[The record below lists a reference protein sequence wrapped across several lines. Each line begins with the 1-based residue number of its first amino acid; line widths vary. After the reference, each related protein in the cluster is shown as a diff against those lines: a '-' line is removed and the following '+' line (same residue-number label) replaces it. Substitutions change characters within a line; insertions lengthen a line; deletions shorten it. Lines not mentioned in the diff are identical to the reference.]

1 MKDGT
6 PSTRFSRALTIG
18 GICLLAGAFA
28 MDGGNCETMPG
39 NDGLTGQYV
48 GSMRCAQCHTRI
60 HQDWVGTLHWR
71 ALETLEAVGQD
82 TNADCI
88 GCHVTGYGEEG
99 GFVSRA
105 LTNDL
110 AGVGCEECHGPGRDH
125 VENVADESL
134 RPPKDLSPALCGRC
148 HTGSH
153 HPNYDEWSSSHHALV
168 TETPA
173 EEFEAGEAL
182 NNCGKCHSGE
192 FFLRSIVNGE
202 TLEDDALLG
211 QPREEQLAIACVV
224 CHYPHAQTGNA
235 AAPEEGRDYQLRFP
249 EVASPIPTNTIDA
262 TTNAARFNVCGQCHH
277 GRGRTWESTSRGPHG
292 SVQSNVYVGEM
303 AMPDSDEPVTPLVP
317 SRVSVHSF
325 APEQCAS
332 CHLYRQDFMSDQAPA
347 IAGHTFEVNNA
358 GCTVTSASTS
368 CHPTTAAAVA
378 AQATLQTEIQAK
390 LDDIRMLLGDPA
402 TWEYSSTGGPM
413 DQSMISDDV
422 KKARFLLKYVEA
434 DGSLGIHNPDYVR
447 DMLDEAEALLTP

>member
-1 MKDGT
+1 MNGGST
-6 PSTRFSRALTIG
+6 TTRFSRGFTIV

-39 NDGLTGQYV
+39 NDGLTGKYV
-48 GSMRCAQCHTRI
+48 GSARCSQCHTRI
-60 HQDWVGTLHWR
+60 HMDWLGTLHAG
-71 ALETLEAVGQD
+71 ALQSLEAIGQD
-82 TNADCI
+82 TNVDCI
-88 GCHVTGYGEEG
+88 GCHATGYGEDG

-134 RPPKDLSPALCGRC
+134 RPPKDLSAAICGEC

-153 HPNYDEWSSSHHALV
+153 HPNFDEWSDSGHSMV
-168 TETPA
+168 TEVPA
-173 EEFEAGEAL
+173 EDFEMGEQL

-192 FFLRSIVNGE
+192 FFVRSIVYGE
-202 TLEDDALLG
+202 TLADDALMG
-211 QPREEQLAIACVV
+211 QAREDQIPVACVV
-224 CHYPHAQTGNA
+224 CHYPHGQTGNA

-262 TTNAARFNVCGQCHH
+262 TTNAARFNICGQCHH

-303 AMPDSDEPVTPLVP
+303 AMPDSDGPVVPLVP

-347 IAGHTFEVNNA
+347 IAGHTFQVNNA
-358 GCTVTSASTS
+358 GCTVTSAATS
-368 CHPTTAAAVA
+368 CHPTTEAAVA
-378 AQATLQTEIQAK
+378 AQATLQAEIQGR
-390 LDDIRMLLGDPA
+390 LDAVRMLLGDPA
-402 TWEYSSTGGPM
+402 MWEYSSTGGPM

-434 DGSLGIHNPDYVR
+434 DGSRGIHNPDYVR
-447 DMLDEAEALLTP
+447 HMLVEAEFLVTP